1 MWASILAGLQAL
13 PKLLDILQKLGDA
26 VKKADFDRDMRA
38 IEETV
43 NDLEKAQTLKEKLA
57 AGRKLNDL
65 YKRL

>member
-43 NDLEKAQTLKEKLA
+43 NDLEKAKTLKEKLA